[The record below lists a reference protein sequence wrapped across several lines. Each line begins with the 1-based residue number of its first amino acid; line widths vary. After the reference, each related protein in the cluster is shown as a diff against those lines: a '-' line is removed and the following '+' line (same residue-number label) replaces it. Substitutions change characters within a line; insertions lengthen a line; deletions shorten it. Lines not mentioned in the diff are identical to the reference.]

1 MGLRILDIQ
10 QGMSNTKG
18 FHFLLHLSL
27 FEIGYSKALAE
38 FAVDGVAVGEAVDV
52 GHGGPNMSS
61 HRSMREAGVRGSL
74 AAQSER
80 WPKLSQELSQDSRP
94 RRESN
99 GHVGNENPHDGV
111 VSLPHM
117 VVWLAFK
124 SLVSTNSTT
133 RASVRKLTNHTAFRN
148 SGWSRFV
155 FLLLYRAGKFVGT
168 FS

>member
-1 MGLRILDIQ
+1 MRLRILDIQ
-10 QGMSNTKG
+10 QGMSNAKG

-38 FAVDGVAVGEAVDV
+38 FAVEGVAVGEGGGEAVDV

-61 HRSMREAGVRGSL
+61 HRSMREAGVRESL
-74 AAQSER
+74 AVQSER
-80 WPKLSQELSQDSRP
+80 RPKLSQELSQKPRP

-124 SLVSTNSTT
+124 SLVSTSSTT
-133 RASVRKLTNHTAFRN
+133 RANACTLGRYLSAYPKHNTN
-148 SGWSRFV
+148 
-155 FLLLYRAGKFVGT
+155 GT
-168 FS
+168 TTSEG